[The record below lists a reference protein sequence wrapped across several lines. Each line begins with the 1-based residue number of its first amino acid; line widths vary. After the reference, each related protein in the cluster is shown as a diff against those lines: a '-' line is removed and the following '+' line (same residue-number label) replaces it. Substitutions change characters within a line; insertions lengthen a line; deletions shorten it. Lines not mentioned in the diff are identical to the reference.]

1 MDVLSLEH
9 YFGKE
14 VETSLRQLFNYFC
27 NQINLGQWAAAK
39 ACLLQL
45 ESNRKNFDFDY
56 RSVLNDLIK
65 SPELYKFAYLYISNR
80 YLFFLASHLSLSH
93 VFK

>member
-39 ACLLQL
+39 ACLVQL
-45 ESNRKNFDFDY
+45 ESNKKNFDFDY
-56 RSVLNDLIK
+56 SSVLNEIIK
-65 SPELYKFAYLYISNR
+65 NPELYRLVNFQTRFDIR
-80 YLFFLASHLSLSH
+80 FWT
-93 VFK
+93 

>member
-27 NQINLGQWAAAK
+27 NHVNMGQWAAAK

-56 RSVLNDLIK
+56 SSVIDEIIK
-65 SPELYKFAYLYISNR
+65 TPELYWFVSVITPFKLYFDLNF
-80 YLFFLASHLSLSH
+80 LFLQALDL
-93 VFK
+93 